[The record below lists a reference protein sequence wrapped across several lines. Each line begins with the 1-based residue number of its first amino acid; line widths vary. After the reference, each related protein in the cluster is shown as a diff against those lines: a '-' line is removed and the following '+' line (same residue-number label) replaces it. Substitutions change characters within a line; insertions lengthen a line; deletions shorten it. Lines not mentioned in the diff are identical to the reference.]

1 MQKDHSI
8 NLFLSKYLLANDFTW
23 LPNISSLL
31 FYYQSFTESRIC
43 ILLVPC
49 SLGKCNV
56 CIVDLPTEFILLS
69 VSLCLGSFI
78 QVYNVIDPT
87 SSVYFDLQPRG
98 HVTQCYCC
106 LGPSDEI
113 RPVVSG

>member
-1 MQKDHSI
+1 MVTQYFFFFVLLPEFHRIKDLYSTSPI
-8 NLFLSKYLLANDFTW
+8 
-23 LPNISSLL
+23 
-31 FYYQSFTESRIC
+31 
-43 ILLVPC
+43 

-56 CIVDLPTEFILLS
+56 CIVDLPTEFILLA